1 MGGRPRFAQGGVESM
16 AEQLRHYDLVIIGTG
31 SAASAAAFACRAAGW
46 RVAVIDSRP
55 FGGTCALRG
64 CHPKKM
70 LVSAAEVLDATARMA
85 GKGVRT
91 NSISIDWAELM
102 RFKRS
107 ETDPSPA
114 FFAHN
119 FAQAGIEGFH
129 GRARFVGPT
138 TVAVGNDLLEG
149 RHVLI
154 ATGAMPAALPFPGAE
169 HLTTSEQF
177 LELEALP
184 ARLIFVGG
192 GYIAFEFAHVA
203 ARAGAQVTILHRGAR
218 PLQGF
223 DADLVAQLVTRT
235 QALGVQVEV
244 ATEVCGV
251 EQLGNGVLVRAR
263 TAGQER
269 QFEAEMA
276 VHGAGRVPEIDD
288 LALETAGVV
297 REKRGVTVN
306 DYLQSVSNPAVYAAG
321 DAAAS
326 GPPLTPTASYDGAV
340 VAANLLE
347 GNHQTPNYEGIA
359 SVVFTVPA
367 LASVGLTEEAAHA
380 QGLQFRV
387 HRDDTSQWFSSLHMG
402 ETTSGY
408 KVLVEEGSERILGAH
423 LFGPHA
429 AEVINIF
436 AVAIRCGIRAAELKQ
451 VLFAYPTSASDIVYM
466 L

>member
-1 MGGRPRFAQGGVESM
+1 MT
-16 AEQLRHYDLVIIGTG
+16 EQKRHYDLVIIGTG
-31 SAASAAAFACRAAGW
+31 SAASATAFPCRTAGW
-46 RVAVIDSRP
+46 QVAVIDSRP

-91 NSISIDWAELM
+91 RGIAIDWAELM

-114 FFAHN
+114 FFEQN
-119 FAQAGIEGFH
+119 FAQAGIDGFH

-138 TVAVGNDLLEG
+138 TVAVGNDVLEG

-154 ATGAMPAALPFPGAE
+154 ATGATPATLPFSGAE
-169 HLTTSEQF
+169 HLTTSDQF

-184 ARLIFVGG
+184 AHLIFVGG
-192 GYIAFEFAHVA
+192 GYISFELAHVA
-203 ARAGAQVTILHRGAR
+203 VRAGAQVTLLHRGAR
-218 PLQGF
+218 PLKGF
-223 DADLVAQLVTRT
+223 EPELVDQLVKRTR
-235 QALGVQVEV
+235 ALGVQVEL
-244 ATEVCGV
+244 ATEVQSV
-251 EQLGNGVLVRAR
+251 AKTGNGVVVHAL

-269 QFEAEMA
+269 RFEAEMA

-288 LALETAGVV
+288 LALEVAGIA
-297 REKRGVTVN
+297 REERGVTVN
-306 DYLQSVSNPAVYAAG
+306 AYLQSISNPAVYAAG

-326 GPPLTPTASYDGAV
+326 GPPLTPTSSHDGEV

-347 GNHQTPNYEGIA
+347 GNHHTPNYAGSA
-359 SVVFTVPA
+359 SAVFTVPT
-367 LASVGLTEEAAHA
+367 LASAGLTEDAAHA
-380 QGLQFRV
+380 KGLQFRV
-387 HRDDTSQWFSSLHMG
+387 HGDDTSQWFSSLHRG

-408 KVLVEEGSERILGAH
+408 KVLVEEGSQRILGAH

-436 AVAIRCGIRAAELKQ
+436 ALAIRCGIRAAELKQ
-451 VLFAYPTSASDIVYM
+451 VLFAYPTSASDIAYM